1 MVGRGSYP
9 LFAALWLAGCY
20 GGPEDGPLVLTGDFA
35 APGLDDGGAPTRD
48 DAGDDGPNAEEPGE
62 QPLSAVQVEFY
73 LRKLAPTVVG
83 RSLSYEETQTIEQ
96 DGEDAIEPILAA
108 WVTEPGF
115 ASAMKDM
122 MEVLLAVSGAREG
135 IDFELPGN
143 LVAQVAAQ
151 GLPWST
157 ILTADYCV
165 DAAGAEVM
173 CDTGAPY
180 DAGVL
185 ATRAYLISNKGR
197 FNLSRAKRMLS
208 TFACRAYPMD
218 AAIQPPL
225 EKEVL
230 IEMFRAQT
238 AAEQTVEEAAGGFGN
253 GDGCYLCHSQF
264 GAHAQLFVKYD
275 ENGLWQA
282 AADGLQDP
290 ANELGRSLNGLY
302 TSHLDDPTQSREE
315 ITQMF
320 GETVANLRE
329 AGEVIGDHPLFYEC
343 TAKNLIATAFR
354 LEAGESTEIED
365 DLVEGLSEAILA
377 GGPDPTIADI
387 VLTVFTDEEVI
398 RGVVAGME
406 AGA

>member
-1 MVGRGSYP
+1 MVGRARYP
-9 LFAALWLAGCY
+9 LVAALWLAACA
-20 GGPEDGPLVLTGDFA
+20 GGPEDGPLQLTGDFA
-35 APGLDDGGAPTRD
+35 APSVDDGEAPTRD
-48 DAGDDGPNAEEPGE
+48 DAGDEGPNAEEPGE
-62 QPLSAVQVEFY
+62 KSLSAQEVEFY
-73 LRKLAPTVVG
+73 LRKLAPTIVG
-83 RSLSYEETQTIEQ
+83 RSLSYDETRTIER
-96 DGEDAIEPILAA
+96 DAEDAIEPILSA

-115 ASAMKDM
+115 ASAMRDM
-122 MEVLLAVSGAREG
+122 METLLAVSGARDG
-135 IDFELPGN
+135 VDFELPGN

-151 GLPWST
+151 NLPWST

-165 DAAGAEVM
+165 DANGTEIA

-180 DAGVL
+180 EAGVL
-185 ATRAYLISNKGR
+185 ATRAYLIANKGR

-218 AAIQPPL
+218 TKIQPPL

-302 TSHLDDPTQSREE
+302 TSHLDDPAESREE
-315 ITQMF
+315 ATQMF
-320 GETVANLRE
+320 GERVANLRE

-354 LEAGESTEIED
+354 LEAGASNEIED
-365 DLVEGLSEAILA
+365 DLVEALAEKILA